1 MCDLGCGE
9 AVGGSGQILEG
20 IASQEEEFRFGARG
34 NRNPRED
41 SEPKVDLN

>member
-1 MCDLGCGE
+1 MRGVWDFRKGQGGE
-9 AVGGSGQILEG
+9 HPVEG

>member
-1 MCDLGCGE
+1 M
-9 AVGGSGQILEG
+9 QILEG

-34 NRNPRED
+34 NKNPRED